1 LAAKEASGK
10 SFTQIAADVGLTN
23 IYTAQLFHH
32 QQQLQ
37 PNTAAALQKAV
48 PALTAEDIN
57 DMMRAPLR
65 SFDPNNLQEPALYRL
80 YEAITHG
87 GESIKAIINEEF
99 GDGIMSAI
107 GFYATIDKVVGKEG
121 EPRVVIT
128 FNGKFLP
135 YVEQK
140 VEDNVA
146 QRVQ

>member
-1 LAAKEASGK
+1 
-10 SFTQIAADVGLTN
+10 V
-23 IYTAQLFHH
+23 
-32 QQQLQ
+32 
-37 PNTAAALQKAV
+37 
-48 PALTAEDIN
+48 
-57 DMMRAPLR
+57 
-65 SFDPNNLQEPALYRL
+65 YRL

-87 GESIKAIINEEF
+87 GESLKALINEEF

-107 GFYATIDKVVGKEG
+107 GFYCTVDKMVGSEG

-146 QRVQ
+146 HRKE